1 MGPSADSEAK
11 RAARENGLRQEE
23 SNGQAEVEEEPEPET
38 CTDQQQREAEAESP
52 AEQTDRSYVEPQ
64 TPVESQNGNGHVEE
78 TGGAQTKRTLEETE
92 SAAAAPESKRPCTE
106 SVESVESVE

>member
-1 MGPSADSEAK
+1 MA
-11 RAARENGLRQEE
+11 
-23 SNGQAEVEEEPEPET
+23 
-38 CTDQQQREAEAESP
+38 
-52 AEQTDRSYVEPQ
+52 YFQ

-106 SVESVESVE
+106 SVESVESVEREEREETEPAQPPPAAPAAPNGVNSTPPQPISTGGD